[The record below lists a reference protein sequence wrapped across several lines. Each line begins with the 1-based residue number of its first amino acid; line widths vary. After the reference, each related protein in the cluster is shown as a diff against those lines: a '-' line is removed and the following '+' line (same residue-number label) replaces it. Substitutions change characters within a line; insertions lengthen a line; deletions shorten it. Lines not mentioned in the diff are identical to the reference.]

1 MNVTAAEAEKT
12 MIEELMDEFYQ
23 LSLSDK
29 MIASLCMESTACV
42 KNWRAE
48 KDYPEND
55 PRTPYNPKTGQIFT
69 DTEMRKAI
77 EAIIS
82 KYRSNT

>member
-12 MIEELMDEFYQ
+12 MIEGLMEEFYQ
-23 LSLSDK
+23 LSLPDK

-42 KNWRAE
+42 KHWRDE
-48 KDYPEND
+48 KEYPEND

-69 DTEMRKAI
+69 DAEMRRAI

-82 KYRSNT
+82 KYRSSM